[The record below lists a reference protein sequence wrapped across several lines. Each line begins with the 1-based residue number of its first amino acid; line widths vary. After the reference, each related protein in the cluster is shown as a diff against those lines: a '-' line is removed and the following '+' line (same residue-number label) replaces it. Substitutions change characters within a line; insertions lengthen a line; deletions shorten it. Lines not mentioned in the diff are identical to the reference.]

1 MKNVSIMKLK
11 VYGLKVTFYFSLFPG
26 EFDCVTFF
34 KGLHRCWTIKAY
46 NIYMNKKKDNYTT
59 ISTMFFS
66 LNQEDQKISLWLELV
81 DHLFDFIK

>member
-1 MKNVSIMKLK
+1 
-11 VYGLKVTFYFSLFPG
+11 
-26 EFDCVTFF
+26 
-34 KGLHRCWTIKAY
+34 
-46 NIYMNKKKDNYTT
+46 MNTKKKDNYTT